1 MRDLLNKFLY
11 GSSLSEGANDGSR
24 TLSIRPSPEDSN
36 AFLIIPE
43 GAPKEAPPLYT
54 ISKRDGKPN
63 FVAYR
68 GLPIPENIIG
78 TATMHFTT
86 TTIDLSIFNQHM
98 VVKNSLSGNW
108 SFETSHMGKFKWK
121 VNQMTGSSYE
131 LYDRAERKLAKYGS
145 AGITRPM
152 EKQVSVFVP
161 CDDFFT
167 VTIVLSIM
175 ACKELDKI
183 NEKVAGKLINGLV
196 GI

>member
-24 TLSIRPSPEDSN
+24 ILSIRPSPDDSKL
-36 AFLIIPE
+36 FLIIPE
-43 GAPKEAPPLYT
+43 GAPKEAPPLYA
-54 ISKRDGKPN
+54 ISKRDDKPN
-63 FVAYR
+63 FVVFR
-68 GLPIPENIIG
+68 GPPAPENTIG
-78 TATMHFTT
+78 TATMHFSS
-86 TTIDLSIFNQHM
+86 TTIDLSVFHQQM

-108 SFETSHMGKFKWK
+108 SFETPHMGKFKWK
-121 VNQMTGSSYE
+121 VNQMTGSSFE
-131 LYDRAERKLAKYGS
+131 LYDSMDRKLAKYGG
-145 AGITRPM
+145 AGITRPT

-183 NEKVAGKLINGLV
+183 NEKVVGKVVNALV
-196 GI
+196 GM